1 MMPSPGRSTWQYA
14 RYAHDVYIALE
25 AIRDN
30 ALRSLLTALGII
42 FGVAAVISML
52 AIGQGAK
59 QEILHQL
66 ELVGVN
72 NIVVTPIAPE
82 KLEES
87 GNSKSSPEG
96 NRWPFGLTTAD
107 AKAIAQVLPTVSAM
121 SVQIN
126 YSGALQCSS
135 QRMHGAAV
143 GVNSSYFSIYHLPLQ
158 QGSYFTPLQEQS
170 GAQVCVIGA
179 EVRTRLFGATNPI
192 GAYVKFENLWLL
204 VVGVLQHTDAGSQAL
219 ASMGINMDNSNIYI
233 PAQTLLMR
241 YSQRG
246 TETYHPKA
254 GIGKSPNGYP
264 GLDGIIVQIDDAQQ
278 VTASKQ
284 VIDHIL
290 SRRHAGHWDFEV
302 IVPEQVLKQQ
312 QRTNDVFNWVLGAI
326 AGISLL
332 VGGIGI
338 MNIMFASVLERI
350 KEIGIRLAIG
360 ARQSDI
366 AVQFLAEA
374 LLISLVGGLI
384 GILLGIVLSAII
396 THLAAIKTV
405 ITWSSLLVSFG
416 VAALVGAIFGYAPAR
431 RAAQRSPIES
441 LRHE

>member
-1 MMPSPGRSTWQYA
+1 MKGQAWSYA

-72 NIVVTPIAPE
+72 NIVINPVVPE
-82 KLEES
+82 
-87 GNSKSSPEG
+87 EG
-96 NRWPFGLTTAD
+96 EDAAKAKGQNDKNRWPFGLTTSD
-107 AKAIAQVLPTVSAM
+107 AASIAEVLPTVSAM

-126 YSGALQCSS
+126 YKGGLQHGG
-135 QRMHGAAV
+135 QRMNGSAL

-158 QGSYFTPLQEQS
+158 QGSYFTPLQEKS
-170 GAQVCVIGA
+170 GVQVCVIGS

-192 GAYVKFENLWLL
+192 GKYVKFENLWLQ
-204 VVGVLQHTDAGSQAL
+204 VVGVLQHTSAGSQAL
-219 ASMGINMDNSNIYI
+219 ATMGINMDNSTIYL
-233 PAQTLLMR
+233 PAQTLLTR

-246 TETYHPKA
+246 TETYEPKT
-254 GIGKSPNGYP
+254 GISTSPNGYP
-264 GLDGIIVQIDDAQQ
+264 GLDGIIVQVDDARH
-278 VTASKQ
+278 VTPSKQ

-290 SRRHAGHWDFEV
+290 ARRHAGNADYQV
-302 IVPEQVLKQQ
+302 VVPEQVLKQQ
-312 QRTNDVFNWVLGAI
+312 QRTNDIFNWVLGAI

-384 GILLGIVLSAII
+384 GILLGLALSALI
-396 THLAAIKTV
+396 TQLADINTI
-405 ITWSSLLVSFG
+405 ITWSSLLISFG
-416 VAALVGAIFGYAPAR
+416 VAALVGVIFGYAPAR